1 MANDNAYFNEYL
13 GFIEI
18 GATEA
23 EALIEVANAN
33 EVSCS
38 EVFDAL
44 LRSGL
49 YYPCGDNSLYCY

>member
-1 MANDNAYFNEYL
+1 MANDKAYFNEYL

-38 EVFDAL
+38 EVFDSL
-44 LRSGL
+44 LRQGL
-49 YYPCGDNSLYCY
+49 QNPCGQSETYCY